1 MMERDGVEKGCIN
14 PSRRAWILAVEVS
27 NGVRGEDIV
36 GGNPH
41 VLPFVI
47 ALPFY

>member
-1 MMERDGVEKGCIN
+1 MERDGVEKGSIN
-14 PSRRAWILAVEVS
+14 LSRHAWISAVEVGD
-27 NGVRGEDIV
+27 GVGGEDIV

-41 VLPFVI
+41 VLSFVI